1 MTLKKSI
8 RQQNEGKKKIINMN
22 FETSEELRNAFKS
35 KVAMKGKT
43 VRDVFE
49 AFMKDYIKK

>member
-1 MTLKKSI
+1 MTLKKST

-49 AFMKDYIKK
+49 AFMKEYIKK

>member
-1 MTLKKSI
+1 MTLKKHT
-8 RQQNEGKKKIINMN
+8 RQKNDGKKKIINMN

-35 KVAMKGKT
+35 KVAIKGKT

-49 AFMKDYIKK
+49 EFMKEYIKK